1 MVAQAPGSG
10 NSGQGN
16 QGGSGSPGG
25 SSGQGNSNQGST
37 TTTSSQSQQSQSLT
51 TTNPFA
57 ASTTTASPTSTST
70 STSKS
75 GVQKGVIIGGVVGG
89 LAALLVL
96 ALIAIW
102 CLQRRKKRQ
111 LAAKNGTAQPVTYS
125 GLNSAFAGVP
135 FRNSQQNLSP
145 QQTQSLLPGA
155 AQYSQHD
162 STHSS
167 NPGLGI
173 RGGASSIPMTSSADT
188 DLFLPTYTE
197 SQASVHSSPV
207 IGQLHAPQYS
217 PIDANVSPLSSRAP
231 TNLHNIS
238 PQTTGAP
245 TMHNI
250 SPQTTGGPSM
260 LARDT
265 MGFPV
270 DQDFEMIR
278 LTEPVPH
285 IPVPIVAPIPR
296 HPLVHQDSLER
307 QVRAGMVTS
316 PSPVPST
323 LEPVN
328 PARLRI
334 LSQGTSR
341 ESPILGND
349 PTHVRILPQG
359 TGSSIGV
366 SASGLGGGLNRNDT
380 QRTVSSVSSMGQSI
394 ISDGALERMGIGAG
408 VNPTPKPAPYPH

>member
-10 NSGQGN
+10 SPGQGN
-16 QGGSGSPGG
+16 QGGSG
-25 SSGQGNSNQGST
+25 GQGNSIQGST
-37 TTTSSQSQQSQSLT
+37 TTTTSSHSQQSQTST

-57 ASTTTASPTSTST
+57 ASTTTASSTSTST

-75 GVQKGVIIGGVVGG
+75 GVQKGAIIGGVVGG

-96 ALIAIW
+96 SLIAIW

-111 LAAKNGTAQPVTYS
+111 LAAKNGTAEPVTYS
-125 GLNSAFAGVP
+125 VLNSAFAGVP

-155 AQYSQHD
+155 AQYGQHD
-162 STHSS
+162 STNSS
-167 NPGLGI
+167 NAGLGI
-173 RGGASSIPMTSSADT
+173 RGGASSMPMTSSADT
-188 DLFLPTYTE
+188 DLFLPTYAE

-207 IGQLHAPQYS
+207 IGQLHTPQYS
-217 PIDANVSPLSSRAP
+217 PIDATVSPLSSRAL

-245 TMHNI
+245 PLQNI

-260 LARDT
+260 IARDT

-270 DQDFEMIR
+270 EQDFEMVR

-316 PSPVPST
+316 PSPALST
-323 LEPVN
+323 LGPVN

-334 LSQGTSR
+334 LSQGTPR

-359 TGSSIGV
+359 TGSTIGLG
-366 SASGLGGGLNRNDT
+366 ASGLGGGLNRNDT
-380 QRTVSSVSSMGQSI
+380 QRTVSSVSSMGLSI
-394 ISDGALERMGIGAG
+394 ISDGALERMGVGAG